1 MKQAS
6 DSLLTLC
13 LIPFK
18 LPDPPA
24 FPRDTAG
31 ALGRHLT
38 PFFVHRVDSRTH
50 SCIPPNLSC
59 PPRSIVR
66 SRLGE
71 GRIRSLLR
79 SIGFILSTVWT
90 ILGSMQLQ
98 AFAETLTV
106 SLREEVAVRSNIIT
120 LKDIADLRGLDPD
133 RLRGA
138 EDVALGP
145 APEFGSG
152 TVLTRGQIEERIQTK
167 LGSHTGIVFEGPPAV
182 QVQAQGKPVDPNEI
196 VVELKSYFSK
206 TTPWKASE
214 IEIHSIGNIK
224 GIELPSDDAELRLAS
239 NPTIVGRRKILAP
252 IEVIRAGKSLHSFWV
267 TAELTVHATILVASQ
282 KIPLE
287 KIISADDIVEKV
299 ADIPDLR
306 AVYARRPEDILGKA
320 SRRNFSPGDPL
331 TSEAFS
337 DPFLVHHGETV
348 RLRLERNGIL
358 LTSLARAEQDGR
370 LGQVIV
376 VRNLEFSSTLK
387 AQVTGR
393 AAVRMQ

>member
-38 PFFVHRVDSRTH
+38 PFFVHRVSSRTH
-50 SCIPPNLSC
+50 SCIPPSLSC

-98 AFAETLTV
+98 AIAETLTV
-106 SLREEVAVRSNIIT
+106 NLREEVAVRSNIIT

-133 RLRGA
+133 RLRRA

-167 LGSHTGIVFEGPPAV
+167 LGLTPELYLKGRPPFRCKLKEDRSTRMKSWLNLNPIFRK
-182 QVQAQGKPVDPNEI
+182 QLPGK
-196 VVELKSYFSK
+196 
-206 TTPWKASE
+206 
-214 IEIHSIGNIK
+214 
-224 GIELPSDDAELRLAS
+224 
-239 NPTIVGRRKILAP
+239 
-252 IEVIRAGKSLHSFWV
+252 
-267 TAELTVHATILVASQ
+267 
-282 KIPLE
+282 
-287 KIISADDIVEKV
+287 
-299 ADIPDLR
+299 
-306 AVYARRPEDILGKA
+306 RPR
-320 SRRNFSPGDPL
+320 SRFSP
-331 TSEAFS
+331 
-337 DPFLVHHGETV
+337 
-348 RLRLERNGIL
+348 
-358 LTSLARAEQDGR
+358 
-370 LGQVIV
+370 
-376 VRNLEFSSTLK
+376 
-387 AQVTGR
+387 
-393 AAVRMQ
+393 